1 MDMSLVMDN
10 TPRVAEGYSDPR
22 DAANE
27 PPPAEITV
35 CGELSDGL
43 SLVGMFCPH
52 VDCADAVW
60 LVDATVRQPV
70 GRVLP
75 LRGRVPCFI
84 CLSLDDAARNKPQD
98 VGGDWSVL
106 EKRGA

>member
-35 CGELSDGL
+35 CGELSDAAIEAL
-43 SLVGMFCPH
+43 
-52 VDCADAVW
+52 ADLFLASI
-60 LVDATVRQPV
+60 DR
-70 GRVLP
+70 
-75 LRGRVPCFI
+75 
-84 CLSLDDAARNKPQD
+84 
-98 VGGDWSVL
+98 
-106 EKRGA
+106 EKTWVN